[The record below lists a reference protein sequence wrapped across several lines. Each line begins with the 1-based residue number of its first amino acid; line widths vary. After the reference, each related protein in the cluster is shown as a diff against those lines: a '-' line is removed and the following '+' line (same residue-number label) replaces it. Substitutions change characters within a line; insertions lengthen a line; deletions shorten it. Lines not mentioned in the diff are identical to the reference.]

1 MQFDPLKRREFIT
14 LLGGA
19 AAWPL
24 VARAQQ
30 PAKPLVGVL
39 SIGSPES
46 NAMQLA
52 SFRNG
57 LGEQGYAEGQNAVI
71 ESRFAET
78 GQYDRLVSLA
88 SDLARLPVTV
98 LVAIGTA
105 GVARA
110 AKAATTTIPIVFAN
124 GSDPVKVGLV
134 ASMNRPGGNA
144 TGVSFYTSTLGP
156 KRLELLRELVPQA
169 TTIAFLVNPTNPVT
183 EGDTKEIEDAARNIG
198 QRMIVIRAKNESE
211 IDTAF
216 ATIARE
222 GAGSL
227 LINVDGFFS
236 TRRNQLA
243 ALAAHY
249 RIPTSYNNR
258 MYVEAGGLMSYG
270 DNRLDS
276 YRQLGVYVGRI
287 LKGDKAADL
296 PVMQPTKFELVINL
310 KTAKALGLTVP
321 LTLQA
326 SADEVIE

>member
-1 MQFDPLKRREFIT
+1 
-14 LLGGA
+14 
-19 AAWPL
+19 
-24 VARAQQ
+24 
-30 PAKPLVGVL
+30 
-39 SIGSPES
+39 
-46 NAMQLA
+46 
-52 SFRNG
+52 
-57 LGEQGYAEGQNAVI
+57 
-71 ESRFAET
+71 
-78 GQYDRLVSLA
+78 
-88 SDLARLPVTV
+88 
-98 LVAIGTA
+98 
-105 GVARA
+105 
-110 AKAATTTIPIVFAN
+110 
-124 GSDPVKVGLV
+124 
-134 ASMNRPGGNA
+134 MNRPGGNA

-258 MYVEAGGLMSYG
+258 VYVEAGGLMSYG

-287 LKGDKAADL
+287 LKGDKPADL
-296 PVMQPTKFELVINL
+296 PVMQPTKLELVINL
-310 KTAKALGLTVP
+310 KTAKALGLEVP
-321 LTLQA
+321 PTPLA
-326 SADEVIE
+326 RADEVIE

>member
-1 MQFDPLKRREFIT
+1 MAVR
-14 LLGGA
+14 GACA
-19 AAWPL
+19 AARETTGRRPRYW
-24 VARAQQ
+24 VAGIER
-30 PAKPLVGVL
+30 
-39 SIGSPES
+39 
-46 NAMQLA
+46 NAVA

-57 LGEQGYAEGQNAVI
+57 LSEQGYAEGQNAVI

-124 GSDPVKVGLV
+124 GSDPV
-134 ASMNRPGGNA
+134 
-144 TGVSFYTSTLGP
+144 
-156 KRLELLRELVPQA
+156 LLRELVPQA

-258 MYVEAGGLMSYG
+258 VYVEAGGLMSYG

-287 LKGDKAADL
+287 LKGDKPADL

-310 KTAKALGLTVP
+310 KTAKALGLEVP
-321 LTLQA
+321 PTLLA
-326 SADEVIE
+326 RADEVIE

>member
-1 MQFDPLKRREFIT
+1 
-14 LLGGA
+14 
-19 AAWPL
+19 
-24 VARAQQ
+24 
-30 PAKPLVGVL
+30 
-39 SIGSPES
+39 
-46 NAMQLA
+46 LA

-57 LGEQGYAEGQNAVI
+57 LSEQGFAEGQNAVI
-71 ESRFAET
+71 ESRFAAT
-78 GQYDRLVSLA
+78 GQYDGLLSLA
-88 SDLARLPVTV
+88 FDLVRLPVTV
-98 LVAIGTA
+98 LAAIGTA

-110 AKAATTTIPIVFAN
+110 AKTATTTIPIAFAN

-183 EGDTKEIEDAARNIG
+183 EGDTKDMEDAARNIG
-198 QRMIVIRAKNESE
+198 QRIIVVRAKNESE

-216 ATIARE
+216 ATVAQER
-222 GAGSL
+222 AGSL
-227 LINVDGFFS
+227 LVNVDGFFS

-243 ALAAHY
+243 SLAAHY

-258 MYVEAGGLMSYG
+258 VYVEAGGLMSYG
-270 DNRLDS
+270 DNRFDS

-287 LKGDKAADL
+287 LKGDKPADL

-321 LTLQA
+321 PTLLA
-326 SADEVIE
+326 RADEVIE